1 MRRPRPPSLL
11 PAALLALSACGGGF
25 YVEWGNGIDDL
36 GPPSVSLVA
45 SPSTVQA
52 GQTVLLAAAA
62 SDENGIDE
70 VTFYRL
76 DGSSAVLLGGD
87 SHSPYEWSLS
97 APTDGRSTLRV
108 FARATDNTGHWADSS
123 VLTLT
128 VTP

>member
-1 MRRPRPPSLL
+1 MRRTRLLPLL

-25 YVEWGNGIDDL
+25 YVEWGNGFDDL

-45 SPSTVQA
+45 SSSSVQA
-52 GQTVLLAAAA
+52 GQAVMLAAAA

-70 VTFYRL
+70 VSFYRL

-87 SHSPYEWSLS
+87 SFRPYEWSVV

-108 FARATDNTGHWADSS
+108 FARATDNSGHWADSS
-123 VLTLT
+123 ILTLT